1 MRSIAVYILGITFIS
16 LILLGLSYRVSI
28 PEGAVEM
35 QIYSCASPLKE
46 ECSFVDEMTNFNI
59 YHYYG
64 KMVGIKDERLDNTL
78 GVAYIYPKDDKRID
92 ELIDKFSAK
101 IHYSQSLEDGVTY
114 YGYCKGLDKSVE
126 IDGKEINIQ
135 IVSNKD
141 NIIVGFPLIMG
152 SY

>member
-1 MRSIAVYILGITFIS
+1 MKSIAIYILGITFIS
-16 LILLGLSYRVSI
+16 LIILGICMQVKI
-28 PEGAVEM
+28 PDGAVEM
-35 QIYSCASPLKE
+35 QVYSRNVPFE
-46 ECSFVDEMTNFNI
+46 GECGYVDKMSNFNI
-59 YHYYG
+59 YHYD
-64 KMVGIKDERLDNTL
+64 KVIGIKDNRLDNTL
-78 GVAYIYPKDDKRID
+78 GVAYIYPKESAEVS

-101 IHYSQSLEDGVTY
+101 IRFTQDLEDGATY

-126 IDGKEINIQ
+126 IDGEKINIQ